1 MLNILC
7 YKMSMKKYEEVP
19 ATTMNIKHA
28 TFKGGTHLE
37 YSKELTSDL
46 KIVKSTP
53 PEEVILPVSMHL
65 GAPSKPI
72 VAVGEQVKMG
82 QKVTEAG
89 GFVSAPVHSSVSGE
103 VVAIE
108 PRIHPSGQRVLS
120 VIVKNDMQE
129 MPHESIQP
137 RDEYKSLGGKEILQ
151 IIQDAG
157 IVGMGGA
164 TFPTHVKLSIPEGK
178 KVDYLILNAAECEA
192 YLTNDD
198 ALMKRNSDEIIKGL
212 EIVMHVLGIDRA
224 YIGIEG
230 NKPEAMSK
238 MYESSKHLNIEMY
251 SLKTKYPQGSEK
263 HIIKAIAKRE
273 VPSGKL
279 PIDVGCVVFNVA
291 TVKAIYDAVMLGMP
305 LIERIVTIT
314 GRGVVNPQ
322 RMDVKIGTPIEH
334 LLEQCGGFHDTEK
347 FVLGGP
353 MMGFAHYSSDVPVL
367 KGGSGVLLL
376 SKEEADLAPPKDC
389 IRCAKCV
396 EACPMGLMPLMLSN
410 TSVKGDFDK
419 AEAYNAMDCIEC
431 GACAYVC
438 PTKRMLVSN
447 IRVAKK
453 EILAK
458 RKLQAEK
465 AEAEKAKGG
474 TN

>member
-1 MLNILC
+1 MRK
-7 YKMSMKKYEEVP
+7 KMNKKVV
-19 ATTMNIKHA
+19 AITMNMKQA
-28 TFKGGTHLE
+28 TFKGGTHLR
-37 YSKELTSDL
+37 YNKELTSGL
-46 KIVKSTP
+46 KVMKSTP
-53 PEEVILPVSMHL
+53 PQEVVLPVSMHL

-72 VAVGEQVKMG
+72 VAVGDRVKMG
-82 QKVTEAG
+82 QKIAEPG
-89 GFVSAPVHSSVSGE
+89 GFVSVPTHATVSGE
-103 VVAIE
+103 VIAVE
-108 PRIHPSGQRVLS
+108 PRIHTNGQRVMS
-120 VIVKNDMQE
+120 IVIKNDMQE
-129 MPHESIQP
+129 TLHESILP
-137 RDEYKSLGGKEILQ
+137 RKEYKNLTSKEILQ

-178 KVDYLILNAAECEA
+178 KAEYLILNAAECEA

-198 ALMKRNSDEIIKGL
+198 ALMVRNSDEIVKGL
-212 EIVMHVLGIDRA
+212 EIIMHVLGVDRA
-224 YIGIEG
+224 YIGIED
-230 NKPEAMSK
+230 NKPEAIEK

-291 TVKAIYDAVMLGMP
+291 TVKAIYDAVMHGMP

-314 GRGVVNPQ
+314 GRGVVKPQ
-322 RMDVKIGTPIEH
+322 RMDVKIGTHIEH
-334 LLEQCGGFHDTEK
+334 LLQQCDGIRDTEK
-347 FVLGGP
+347 FILGGP
-353 MMGFAHYSSDVPVL
+353 MMGFAHYSTDVPVL

-376 SKEEADLAPPKDC
+376 SEEETDLAPAKDC

-396 EACPMGLMPLMLSN
+396 AACPMGLMPLMLSN
-410 TSVKGDFDK
+410 MSIKSDFDK
-419 AEAYNAMDCIEC
+419 AEQYNAMDCIEC

-458 RKLQAEK
+458 RKQQAEK

-474 TN
+474 NN